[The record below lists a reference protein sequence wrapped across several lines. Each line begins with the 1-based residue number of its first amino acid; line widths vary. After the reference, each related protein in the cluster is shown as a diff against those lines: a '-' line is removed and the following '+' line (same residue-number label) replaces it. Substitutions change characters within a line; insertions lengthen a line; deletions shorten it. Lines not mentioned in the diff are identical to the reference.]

1 MDAIDWV
8 EWLMTIFINNKLE
21 FDIFNIGSDEK
32 IEIENLAKILKELF
46 DVNFIRVNGKSKIND
61 IYLPNVNK
69 VKNMYK
75 LDYEKNLKKL
85 VFNNFKN
92 LKTK

>member
-32 IEIENLAKILKELF
+32 IEIENLAKIFKELF

-69 VKNMYK
+69 VKNMYR